1 MFSQHEALLKLLGDH
16 DAQTVA
22 LVKEQLALGGSSA
35 VPQLLEL
42 KEKGRYPAT
51 RHLSEVIARIE
62 ASGAREMMETICN
75 CYPEN
80 DGITGLE
87 RAVLVLS
94 QAVEPGCDVENTVR
108 QLNHWGA
115 GLRDA
120 LDKTV
125 TAGERVAAVTK
136 FFGKT
141 LGLRGNTENYYSLK
155 NSLLTD
161 VVRTRLGIP
170 LSLALVYLFVGRRAA
185 LDIAGV
191 CFPGHF
197 LVRVEGAFLDPF
209 EAGKLLTPSD
219 CADILMRQKLRA
231 EVSYFEAAGM
241 EQIFRRLLA
250 NLLYVSQSDHK
261 ELVPMLER
269 WVNTMD
275 RHLSKENKPPM

>member
-1 MFSQHEALLKLLGDH
+1 MFSRHEALLKLLGDD

-22 LVKEQLALGGSSA
+22 LVKEQLALGGASA

-42 KEKGRYPAT
+42 KGMGRYPAT
-51 RHLSEVIARIE
+51 RHLGEVIARIE
-62 ASGAREMMETICN
+62 AGRAREAMETISA
-75 CYPEN
+75 CYPEKE
-80 DGITGLE
+80 GIAGLE
-87 RAVLVLS
+87 RAAMLLS
-94 QAVEPGCDVENTVR
+94 QAVEPGCDVENTLR
-108 QLNHWGA
+108 QLNYWGA

-120 LDKTV
+120 LER
-125 TAGERVAAVTK
+125 TATAAERIAAVTK
-136 FFGKT
+136 FFGTT

-155 NSLLTD
+155 NSLITE

-209 EAGKLLTPSD
+209 ESGKLLTPAD
-219 CADILMRQKLRA
+219 CADILLRQKLRA

-261 ELVPMLER
+261 EFVPMLER
-269 WVNTMD
+269 WVQTMD
-275 RHLSKENKPPM
+275 RHLSKESKENG